1 MSLRI
6 LRACA
11 TDGAIDE
18 GVSELPSPA
27 TRRDVL
33 ILGAGA
39 AGSILLTRPSA
50 ATPEQMRE
58 AILELTNG
66 APIRPGKVHIDVP
79 PLVENGNSVPITVS
93 VDSPMTADAHVT
105 LIALFNEKNPQ
116 PNVGTFRMGP
126 RSGKARVATRIRL
139 ATSQQLTAIAR
150 LNDGSFWSDKVDVIV
165 TIAACTEDS

>member
-1 MSLRI
+1 MSLPI
-6 LRACA
+6 SKACA
-11 TDGAIDE
+11 TDGARAE
-18 GVSELPSPA
+18 GVSQLPPSS
-27 TRRDVL
+27 TRREFL
-33 ILGAGA
+33 ILGTGA
-39 AGSILLTRPSA
+39 AGSILLARPSA
-50 ATPEQMRE
+50 ATPDQMRE
-58 AILELTNG
+58 AIIEVTKG
-66 APIRPGKVHIDVP
+66 ARVQPGKVHIDVP

-116 PNVGTFRMGP
+116 PNVGTFRIGP

-150 LNDGSFWSDKVDVIV
+150 LSDGSFWSDKVDVIV